1 MINIK
6 FFVFSIISLGQLL
19 RSEISELKSIKHFDD
34 PWYIAKF
41 ISKEIE

>member
-6 FFVFSIISLGQLL
+6 FSTFDIISLGQLL
-19 RSEISELKSIKHFDD
+19 RSGISELKSIKYFND
-34 PWYIAKF
+34 PWYVAKF